1 MIVKDVIPLY
11 WFSTSSNIGDKENS
25 TICFQQTES
34 CTLKTLHNSFQRKT
48 TVMDYRLLRKG
59 GRSLVNT
66 WCWSTIHSGQVQA
79 FFLSFLFHFSFC
91 SYVSSSPPLFSTLL
105 LSSLPSSFPL
115 LNSLL
120 LFLSFFVP
128 FFLPSSSPIS
138 SLLFPLSYICVNHHN
153 SFSFSNEGI
162 NARLTEILDFWM
174 CS

>member
-11 WFSTSSNIGDKENS
+11 WFSTSSNIGDKGNS

-79 FFLSFLFHFSFC
+79 FFLSFSFHFSFC
-91 SYVSSSPPLFSTLL
+91 SYVSSSPPPFSTLL
-105 LSSLPSSFPL
+105 LSSLSSSSSL

-128 FFLPSSSPIS
+128 FFLPSSSP
-138 SLLFPLSYICVNHHN
+138 FPLYSSPFPTSVLITTIAFNFQMKV
-153 SFSFSNEGI
+153 I